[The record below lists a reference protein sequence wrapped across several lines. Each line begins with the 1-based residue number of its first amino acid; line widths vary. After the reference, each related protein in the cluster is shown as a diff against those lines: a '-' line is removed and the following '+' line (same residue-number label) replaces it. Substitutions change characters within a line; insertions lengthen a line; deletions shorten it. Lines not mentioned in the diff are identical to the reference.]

1 MEKVMLGKTGLM
13 VTRTAMGCLP
23 IQRVDFDTARDI
35 LLRAGYAKERVDAL
49 MERAKAQGNG

>member
-1 MEKVMLGKTGLM
+1 DMLDEVLW
-13 VTRTAMGCLP
+13 A
-23 IQRVDFDTARDI
+23 IQKEPTSKPAQTHARDI